1 MANKKVVKSFLWGA
15 LTGIVSGAVTAL
27 LFAPK
32 SGRELRGDIA
42 ETAQKV
48 GEKTAD
54 IGRQAGSAVQ
64 SLAKRTSSLVV
75 DAKEATGRLVTD
87 IRSRKSSEPVLETD
101 EVAATEESYDE
112 DKSAAL

>member
-1 MANKKVVKSFLWGA
+1 MMAEKKAAKSFLWGA
-15 LTGIVSGAVTAL
+15 LAGAVTGAVAAL

-64 SLAKRTSSLVV
+64 TLAKRTSGLI
-75 DAKEATGRLVTD
+75 TD
-87 IRSRKSSEPVLETD
+87 IRSRRSQEAE
-101 EVAATEESYDE
+101 EATETAQPSGKEE
-112 DKSAAL
+112 ESAAVL

>member
-1 MANKKVVKSFLWGA
+1 MSNKKASKSFLWGLLA
-15 LTGIVSGAVTAL
+15 GSITGAVTAL

-54 IGRQAGSAVQ
+54 ISRQAGSAVQ
-64 SLAKRTSSLVV
+64 SLAKRT
-75 DAKEATGRLVTD
+75 TNFVTD
-87 IRSRKSSEPVLETD
+87 IRSRRNGEAAPAN
-101 EVAATEESYDE
+101 EVAAAEEAFSSEDE
-112 DKSAAL
+112 TSAQ

>member
-1 MANKKVVKSFLWGA
+1 MWGT
-15 LTGIVSGAVTAL
+15 LTGAITGAVTAL

-54 IGRQAGSAVQ
+54 ISRQAGTAVQ
-64 SLAKRTSSLVV
+64 SLAKRTTNLVV

-87 IRSRKSSEPVLETD
+87 IRSRKTNLAESN
-101 EVAATEESYDE
+101 EVAATEETYAE
-112 DKSAAL
+112 DKSSAY